1 MAELH
6 PTEYHWR
13 ASMNPLNLIPPE
25 SRWILIGFGLVIG
38 NILLSWLA
46 AMVVGGFKFGS
57 LERRVAHSIPREQ
70 YGAFLETLQQRL
82 AELGF
87 LAGAGEGIFVQGG
100 AATGNLASF
109 THAKTR
115 KELRVQGRDEGGAI
129 TMELS
134 LRYLDPIAGDSGES
148 AYRDAVLDYVS
159 GRTDVMQVVPNRSYS
174 AVSSFVG
181 GVLACA
187 AMLVLKFNG
196 YRPVTPPILM
206 FAITEVGMAVL
217 ALNSIRQKPRELTGR
232 WMAVAGIGLSVLAV
246 VGAMVL

>member
-1 MAELH
+1 
-6 PTEYHWR
+6 
-13 ASMNPLNLIPPE
+13 MNPFKLISPE
-25 SRWILIGFGLVIG
+25 ARWVAIGFGLVIG
-38 NILLSWLA
+38 NIILSWLA
-46 AMVVGGFKFGS
+46 AMVVSGFKFGS
-57 LERRVAHSIPREQ
+57 LERRVAHSVPREQ
-70 YGAFLETLQQRL
+70 YDAFWNTLQQRL

-87 LAGAGEGIFVQGG
+87 QAGAGEGMFVQGG
-100 AATGNLASF
+100 AEIGDLAAF

-115 KELRVQGRDEGGAI
+115 KELRVQGCDEGGAI

-134 LRYLDPIAGDSGES
+134 LRYLDPIVGDSGES

-174 AVSSFVG
+174 ALSSFLG

-206 FAITEVGMAVL
+206 FAITEAGMAVL
-217 ALNSIRQKPRELTGR
+217 ALNAIRQKPRELTGR
-232 WMAVAGIGLSVLAV
+232 WLAAAGIGLSVLAV
-246 VGAMVL
+246 VGAILL